1 MNATRPAR
9 VAVPRLL
16 LVVAVAA
23 CLPATLCTAAEPAAA
38 TDSAGESPP
47 SPRRSHIQP
56 VGEMAAATRNADT
69 LGLRLARAS
78 EVLRQQLAL
87 ARGAGLVV
95 EEVIEGSVADKAGFK
110 RYDVLVLLD
119 DQMLLLPEQLA
130 ALLEASD
137 SGTAPECTLLRGGVK
152 VTIPLAQPGQVTQP
166 RLSRRAPAPP
176 QPASGGLPTSASE
189 PPAAVRQM
197 AAKPSSQS
205 RLRPAA
211 SALSLVQPRQP
222 VAATPGRDR
231 AADTET
237 LLRQDADYH
246 IRLSRNADETR
257 LVVSD
262 PRGRVLFDQEIDSPE
277 GRDGIPEAVVER
289 VDDMQRT
296 LESASRPPA
305 AEIGRLEAPPIE
317 IR

>member
-1 MNATRPAR
+1 MPSET
-9 VAVPRLL
+9 AVE
-16 LVVAVAA
+16 AQ
-23 CLPATLCTAAEPAAA
+23 
-38 TDSAGESPP
+38 SG
-47 SPRRSHIQP
+47 PRRSHIQP
-56 VGEMAAATRNADT
+56 VGEMAAANRNADT

-152 VTIPLAQPGQVTQP
+152 VTIPLAQPGQVAQP
-166 RLSRRAPAPP
+166 RMTRRSPP
-176 QPASGGLPTSASE
+176 PGQPASATTPVSPVE
-189 PPAAVRQM
+189 QPAAVRQM
-197 AAKPSSQS
+197 AAKPSTQS

-222 VAATPGRDR
+222 TAASMAAPSAREK

-237 LLRQDADYH
+237 LLRQDPDCH
-246 IRLSRNADETR
+246 IRLSRGAETR
-257 LVVSD
+257 LVVTD
-262 PRGRVLFDQEIDSPE
+262 PRGRVLFDKEIDSPE
-277 GRDGIPEAVVER
+277 GRRLVPEAVLQRVEEMER
-289 VDDMQRT
+289 S
-296 LESASRPPA
+296 LESTSRPPT
-305 AEIGRLEAPPIE
+305 AEIGRLDIAPIE

>member
-1 MNATRPAR
+1 MNASRAAR
-9 VAVPRLL
+9 VALPPLLL
-16 LVVAVAA
+16 LVVAACPPAIRCHAA
-23 CLPATLCTAAEPAAA
+23 DTGATSAETAREQQPAT
-38 TDSAGESPP
+38 
-47 SPRRSHIQP
+47 RRSHIQP
-56 VGEMAAATRNADT
+56 VGEMAAAGRNADT
-69 LGLRLARAS
+69 LGLRLSRAS

-166 RLSRRAPAPP
+166 RMTRRASAGT
-176 QPASGGLPTSASE
+176 QPVSGAFPTSAAE

-197 AAKPSSQS
+197 AAKPATQS

-211 SALSLVQPRQP
+211 STLSLVQPRP
-222 VAATPGRDR
+222 AAAPAKAP
-231 AADTET
+231 AAAGSADAET
-237 LLRQDADYH
+237 LVRQDSDCQLR
-246 IRLSRNADETR
+246 ISRGAETR
-257 LVVSD
+257 LVVTD
-262 PRGRVLFDQEIDSPE
+262 LKGRVLFDREIDSSE
-277 GRDGIPEAVVER
+277 SRGLIPEAVLER
-289 VDDMQRT
+289 VEEMERA
-296 LESASRPPA
+296 LESPTRPA
-305 AEIGRLEAPPIE
+305 VEVGRLEVAPIE